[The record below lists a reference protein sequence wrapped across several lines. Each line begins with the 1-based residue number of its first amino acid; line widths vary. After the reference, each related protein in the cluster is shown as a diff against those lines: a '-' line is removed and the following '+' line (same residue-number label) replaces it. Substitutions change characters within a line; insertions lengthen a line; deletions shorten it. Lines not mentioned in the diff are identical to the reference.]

1 MLTSTITVYF
11 YTAIVHSRT
20 NNGDGILP
28 GTNAAQRRR
37 EWTPVHLA
45 PSLCASAHSTV
56 LGPLC
61 LLALALRVN
70 AQSGPQ
76 CVFAKRTPML
86 QSIPTVQTCTD
97 NAWTPVPAGT
107 SVAHTCAKWT
117 PLPSGTK
124 DDDAWT
130 IVRFRT
136 VDDALPS
143 GTPNVRFR
151 TDDDAW
157 TTVRLRTRKVT

>member
-1 MLTSTITVYF
+1 MDPG
-11 YTAIVHSRT
+11 APRT
-20 NNGDGILP
+20 FTLCLCTLNS
-28 GTNAAQRRR
+28 A
-37 EWTPVHLA
+37 WTPVPPGTSTARQRTKWTPVRFRKADPDA
-45 PSLCASAHSTV
+45 PEHPHCANLHRQR
-56 LGPLC
+56 L
-61 LLALALRVN
+61 
-70 AQSGPQ
+70 
-76 CVFAKRTPML
+76 
-86 QSIPTVQTCTD
+86 D
-97 NAWTPVPAGT
+97 PVPAGT

-157 TTVRLRTRKVT
+157 TTVRLRTRKATCNTKHHTTRCACGRVGGGSVGSVGSVGSAE